1 MSLPEGFSIGPLTVL
16 ELTGADRNKI
26 LNNLCTQ
33 DLRSLQSGQSK
44 ESFMLDVKGRTISH
58 GSVACLDSL
67 TLWISS
73 PGQAHRLVP
82 HIDRYIIRED
92 AMVRDV
98 SEVFLPY
105 LLRPE
110 SPWMQTHLAE
120 LLETKEC
127 SEVFDNQ
134 AISIQIPWL
143 GPGTLLVLA
152 TLGTQSPQIAQLS
165 SVCHASQTPN
175 LQKHDGSAWETLRI
189 KNFWPWYG
197 VDIDERNLPQEI
209 GIDARAISFNKG
221 CYLGQET
228 VARLDALG
236 QVQKKLALV
245 ELRTDSGWKF
255 SGPTELMLS
264 GKSIGTVTSASPSDT
279 IENGSGLWIGL
290 AMLRRGYMEPGSQFA
305 TDDGVVV
312 NVRNT
317 MHQ

>member
-1 MSLPEGFSIGPLTVL
+1 MTLPEGFSIGPLTVL

-58 GSVACLDSL
+58 GSVACLDSR

-98 SEVFLPY
+98 SDVFLTY
-105 LLRPE
+105 LLRPN

-120 LLETKEC
+120 LLENNEC
-127 SEVFDNQ
+127 SEDFDKQ
-134 AISIQIPWL
+134 AISILVPWL

-152 TLGTQSPQIAQLS
+152 TPGTQCPQIAQLS
-165 SVCHASQTPN
+165 SICHPSQTPN
-175 LQKHDGSAWETLRI
+175 LQTHDGSAWETMRI

-245 ELRTDSGWKF
+245 ELSTDSGWKF
-255 SGPTELMLS
+255 SGPTELMMS
-264 GKSIGTVTSASPSDT
+264 GKSVGTVTSASQSDT
-279 IENGSGLWIGL
+279 IENGRGLWIGL

-312 NVRNT
+312 NVRSAMNR
-317 MHQ
+317 

>member
-1 MSLPEGFSIGPLTVL
+1 MTLPEGFSIGPLTVL

-58 GSVACLDSL
+58 GSVACLDSR

-98 SEVFLPY
+98 SDVFLPY

-110 SPWMQTHLAE
+110 SPWMQTHRTE

-127 SEVFDNQ
+127 SEVFGNQ
-134 AISIQIPWL
+134 AISIQVPWL

-152 TLGTQSPQIAQLS
+152 TPGTQSSQIAQLS
-165 SVCHASQTPN
+165 SVCHPSQTPN
-175 LQKHDGSAWETLRI
+175 LQTHDGSDWETLRI
-189 KNFWPWYG
+189 ENFWPWYG

-236 QVQKKLALV
+236 QVQKKLSLV

-264 GKSIGTVTSASPSDT
+264 GKSVGTVTSASPSDT
-279 IENGSGLWIGL
+279 IENGRGLWIGL
-290 AMLRRGYMEPGSQFA
+290 AMLRRGHMEPGSQFA

-312 NVRNT
+312 NVRNA

>member
-1 MSLPEGFSIGPLTVL
+1 
-16 ELTGADRNKI
+16 
-26 LNNLCTQ
+26 
-33 DLRSLQSGQSK
+33 
-44 ESFMLDVKGRTISH
+44 MLDVKGRTISH
-58 GSVACLDSL
+58 GSVACLDSR

-98 SEVFLPY
+98 SDVFLPY

-110 SPWMQTHLAE
+110 SPWMQTHRTE

-127 SEVFDNQ
+127 SEVYGNQ
-134 AISIQIPWL
+134 AISILVPWL

-152 TLGTQSPQIAQLS
+152 TPGTQSSQIAQLS
-165 SVCHASQTPN
+165 SVCHPSQTPN
-175 LQKHDGSAWETLRI
+175 LQTHNGSDWETLRI
-189 KNFWPWYG
+189 ENFWPWYG

-245 ELRTDSGWKF
+245 ELRTDSSWKF
-255 SGPTELMLS
+255 SGPIELMMS
-264 GKSIGTVTSASPSDT
+264 GKSVGTVTSASPSEA
-279 IENGSGLWIGL
+279 IENGGGLWIGL
-290 AMLRRGYMEPGSQFA
+290 AMLRRGYMEPGSQFD
-305 TDDGVVV
+305 TDDGFVV
-312 NVRNT
+312 NVRNA